1 MPVTT
6 GVLVDDAASTL
17 LLVASA
23 RTEVLLDIFFFNV
36 QRDFLCD
43 TLKLKQ
49 RKMPI
54 SAFCNVRVI

>member
-23 RTEVLLDIFFFNV
+23 RTEVLLDIIFFECAE
-36 QRDFLCD
+36 RFL
-43 TLKLKQ
+43 
-49 RKMPI
+49 
-54 SAFCNVRVI
+54 V